1 MRAIPHVMA
10 IPNAMYVMSILS
22 VIVYKFFT
30 VRHITD
36 ADFFTIYGVAVTAYI
51 LSRFVLAE
59 SYKYQSPQ
67 KEILPSVSVVI
78 PAYNE
83 EKHIGKTVLHH
94 VYSDYP
100 KDRLEVIVV
109 NDGSTDGTSQEAA
122 RVAHVHPETSIKVID
137 HVANMGKRKALATGI
152 RAARGEVIVTND
164 SDSFVRPDAVRRIVQ
179 PLQDPKV
186 GGVTGHAD
194 VFNWKEN
201 LLTQIQYVRYFVAFK
216 VYKAAESL
224 YDSVI
229 CLSGCLAAYRKDTLT
244 QFLDVWENQKF
255 LGRVCTFGDDR
266 GLTTFILRKGLNTVY
281 EPLSLSETVVP
292 STFSGFWKQQLRWK
306 KSWLRETYFV
316 SKFMWRRHP
325 VMSISFYSNAFLTV
339 FSFVIV
345 VRVFFILPALESALP
360 TFYLIGLAIVAF
372 VYLAY
377 CNKYGIYQGW
387 MFPILWSVLY
397 ALVLVWQIPIAAL
410 TLRDSRWGTR

>member
-1 MRAIPHVMA
+1 MRLV
-10 IPNAMYVMSILS
+10 PNAMYVMSVLS
-22 VIVYKFFT
+22 VVVYKIFT

-36 ADFFTIYGVAVTAYI
+36 ADFFTVYGVAVTAYI

-59 SYKYQSPQ
+59 SYKYRRPE
-67 KEILPSVSVVI
+67 KEILPPVSVVI

-83 EKHIGKTVLHH
+83 EKHIAKTIMHH
-94 VYSDYP
+94 VNSDYP
-100 KDRLEVIVV
+100 KDRLEVVVV
-109 NDGSTDGTSQEAA
+109 NDGSKDATSYEVR
-122 RVAHVHPETSIKVID
+122 RVAHEHPYTSIKLIE
-137 HVANMGKRKALATGI
+137 HAANLGKRKALATGI
-152 RAARGEVIVTND
+152 RASQGEVIVTND
-164 SDSFVRPDAVRRIVQ
+164 SDSFVYPDAVRRIVQ

-194 VFNWKEN
+194 VYNWKEN
-201 LLTQIQYVRYFVAFK
+201 LLTQIQYIRYFVAFR

-224 YDSVI
+224 YYSVI
-229 CLSGCLAAYRKDTLT
+229 CLSGCLAAYRKDCLM
-244 QFLDVWENQKF
+244 QFLGEWENQKF
-255 LGRVCTFGDDR
+255 LGRICTYGDDR
-266 GLTTFILRKGLNTVY
+266 GLTTFILRRGMRSVY
-281 EPLSLSETVVP
+281 EPFSISETLVP
-292 STFSGFWKQQLRWK
+292 TAFTGFWMQQLRWK
-306 KSWLRETYFV
+306 KSWLRETYYV

-325 VMSISFYSNAFLTV
+325 VMSLSFYSNAFLTM

-360 TFYLIGLAIVAF
+360 LFYLIGLGLVAF

-387 MFPILWSVLY
+387 IFPILWSVLY